1 MIKEPWLSPK
11 SRGAVMALS
20 LVLLP
25 HLIAACSSKSGSN
38 NEDALVQTPVAMFTV
53 GGTLSGLATG
63 ETLALRLDHN
73 YSELEFDDNGILRPT
88 PRSELLTLDAT
99 GNDQFYF
106 FDGLLP
112 AGTSYQVH
120 IETLPSG
127 QVCRISNRDGVMPED
142 DIVDVDVDCSEGA
155 IGQPALNDSGIDWC
169 SGARQPQRDASALDK
184 QNGVVI
190 EVAPGVFESQPGCND
205 IALTHP
211 GQDGLLGRDAVARQD
226 IINTT
231 NVLGKTG
238 AGEAGFDFTK
248 ISNSGNPLAPG
259 AALGAGS
266 ANWACTRDNV
276 TGLVWEVKV
285 DDDTHPRHRDWTY
298 TWYNSTGINDGG
310 SVGADGGGACL
321 AAGRCDTEKFVAD
334 VNAAG
339 LCGANDWRMA
349 TREELRSIMH
359 YGRPAPAIDPGYFP
373 DTDPLDFIWTGSPY
387 SGDTATAGNVG
398 IRNAAWN
405 FAADGRGGIA
415 YKTAALRVR
424 LVRGG
429 Q

>member
-1 MIKEPWLSPK
+1 MSPK
-11 SRGAVMALS
+11 SRGIVTALS
-20 LVLLP
+20 LLLLP
-25 HLIAACSSKSGSN
+25 VLIAACSSKSGSN
-38 NEDALVQTPVAMFTV
+38 NEDDLIPTPVATFTV
-53 GGTLSGLATG
+53 GGTLTGLSAG
-63 ETLALRLDHN
+63 ETLAVRLDHT
-73 YSELEFDDNGILRPT
+73 YSELEFDDAGILRPT
-88 PRSELLTLDAT
+88 LRSELLTLDNT

-106 FDGLLP
+106 FDETLP
-112 AGTSYQVH
+112 AGTTYRVR

-127 QVCRISNRDGVMPED
+127 QVCRISNRAGVMPED
-142 DIVDVDVDCSEGA
+142 DIVDIDIDCSDGI
-155 IGQPALNDSGIDWC
+155 IGQPALNDSGVDWC
-169 SGARQPQRDASALDK
+169 SGTRQPLRNASALDK

-231 NVLGKTG
+231 SVLGKTG

-248 ISNSGNPLAPG
+248 ISNSGNPLAPA
-259 AALGAGS
+259 AALGAGP

-285 DDDTHPRHRDWTY
+285 DDDTHPRHRGWTY
-298 TWYNSTGINDGG
+298 TWYNSTGANDGG
-310 SVGADGGGACL
+310 SAGTSAGGACL
-321 AAGRCDTEKFVAD
+321 TTDRCDTEKFVAD
-334 VNAAG
+334 VNAVG

-359 YGRPAPAIDPGYFP
+359 YGRAAPAIDPDYFP
-373 DTDPLDFIWTGSPY
+373 DVTMLDFFWTGSPY
-387 SGDTATAGNVG
+387 SGDPATAGNVG
-398 IRNAAWN
+398 LRNAAWN
-405 FAADGRGGIA
+405 FAADGRSGIG
-415 YKTAALRVR
+415 YKATALRVR
-424 LVRGG
+424 LVRGA